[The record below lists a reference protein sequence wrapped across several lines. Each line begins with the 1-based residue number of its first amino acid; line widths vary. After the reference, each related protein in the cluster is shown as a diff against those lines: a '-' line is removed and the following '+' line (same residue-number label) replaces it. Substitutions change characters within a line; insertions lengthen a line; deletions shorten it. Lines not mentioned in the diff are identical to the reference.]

1 MIEKY
6 GKFTA
11 LDGTEFPY
19 TDFRA
24 SRKEAAAKA
33 EAHDRRIRTAR
44 EKQKGQPLTIRE
56 SLEPA
61 AQQEAQPSDPGAKQ
75 DQPPAETAGIKLPYP
90 LSAPAKPLTPG
101 EESAKQTFMEMHLAA
116 ARAQQAKEGQQAKDS
131 PSSPCPQHLNK

>member
-33 EAHDRRIRTAR
+33 EAHDRRILATR

-61 AQQEAQPSDPGAKQ
+61 LQQKTRPSEPIADAGAKTK
-75 DQPPAETAGIKLPYP
+75 PPAVETAGIKLPP
-90 LSAPAKPLTPG
+90 LSAPARALTPG
-101 EESAKQTFMEMHLAA
+101 EESAKQTFTEMHLAA
-116 ARAQQAKEGQQAKDS
+116 APAQQTKEVQQAGDS
-131 PSSPCPQHLNK
+131 QSSS

>member
-33 EAHDRRIRTAR
+33 EAHDGRILATR

-56 SLEPA
+56 SLELA
-61 AQQEAQPSDPGAKQ
+61 VQQETLPSEPSAKQ
-75 DQPPAETAGIKLPYP
+75 EKPPAETAGIKLPYP
-90 LSAPAKPLTPG
+90 LSAPAKRLTPG
-101 EESAKQTFMEMHLAA
+101 EESAKRTFMEMHLAA
-116 ARAQQAKEGQQAKDS
+116 ARAQQAQNSQPRPDS
-131 PSSPCPQHLNK
+131 NT

>member
-33 EAHDRRIRTAR
+33 EAHDRRILAVR

-61 AQQEAQPSDPGAKQ
+61 TQQEAQPSDPGEKQ
-75 DQPPAETAGIKLPYP
+75 EKPPAETAGIKLPYP

-131 PSSPCPQHLNK
+131 PSSPSPQHLNK

>member
-19 TDFRA
+19 TDYRA

-33 EAHDRRIRTAR
+33 EAHDRRILATR

-61 AQQEAQPSDPGAKQ
+61 SQQETRQW
-75 DQPPAETAGIKLPYP
+75 L
-90 LSAPAKPLTPG
+90 APW
-101 EESAKQTFMEMHLAA
+101 
-116 ARAQQAKEGQQAKDS
+116 
-131 PSSPCPQHLNK
+131 